1 MSGKIL
7 QNLFSARNRANKINS
22 RYVTSFNGNFSG
34 NRSNLTKWYWLLS
47 GTGVAIGFFA
57 LKSYKN
63 STKVYA
69 LQQRKVIRVD
79 RVMSV
84 L

>member
-1 MSGKIL
+1 MKIL
-7 QNLFSARNRANKINS
+7 KNLISARNKAHKINS

-47 GTGVAIGFFA
+47 GTGAAIGFFA

-69 LQQRKVIRVD
+69 LQQRKGSSSFD
-79 RVMSV
+79 LMSV
-84 L
+84 R